1 MKTQSYYRCE
11 NCGKIV
17 AKDSGTLLNSC
28 PDCGSEKISVLVPM
42 DDEARIDPLS
52 SRKKKGLAALIIST
66 GIAVVTVFL
75 IFGRLLQEYIEFDA
89 SRMGFEKANQ
99 RLALEIQEKE
109 ATLTVLLKKAQDE
122 KLQASENVKQIE
134 ASSTIQKLVLEETES
149 ALQRALASLSNQTS
163 KVSGK
168 QIELSNLE
176 DERNRLR
183 KKTDNLTAEEAVL
196 SATINDALSRTNQ
209 ILSEVVAANR
219 MRISAI
225 AELTK
230 ITTELE
236 ATKKSQEKTKEQ
248 METLLARVAV
258 LSARKDSLEE
268 DIQGKQKMQA
278 ALDATIAEAK
288 NQKASN
294 LENEA
299 KSRAVLDT
307 LLTARDKARE
317 EADIQSA
324 RAAKLKA
331 EAINL
336 ENTKTNINKENKGV
350 TK

>member
-1 MKTQSYYRCE
+1 
-11 NCGKIV
+11 
-17 AKDSGTLLNSC
+17 LLNSC

-52 SRKKKGLAALIIST
+52 SRKKKALAALIIST
-66 GIAVVTVFL
+66 GIVVVTVFL
-75 IFGRLLQEYIEFDA
+75 IFGSLLQEYIEFDA

-99 RLALEIQEKE
+99 RLTLEIQEKE
-109 ATLTVLLKKAQDE
+109 ATLTVLSKKAQDE

-134 ASSTIQKLVLEETES
+134 ASSTIQKLETES
-149 ALQRALASLSNQTS
+149 ALQRAIASLLNQTA
-163 KVSGK
+163 KVSEK

-183 KKTDNLTAEEAVL
+183 KKIDNLTAEEAVL

-230 ITTELE
+230 ITKELE

-317 EADIQSA
+317 EADTQSA